1 MKHKNGIR
9 SRPIDDKKQ
18 LKVIKDLAK
27 AKLDADNESLAEYNN
42 IEKELYK
49 VLEYYEK
56 RKKIEIPKGKIIN
69 EKNDKNEKK

>member
-27 AKLDADNESLAEYNN
+27 AKFDADNESLKRNYIKYLN
-42 IEKELYK
+42 IM
-49 VLEYYEK
+49 
-56 RKKIEIPKGKIIN
+56 KK
-69 EKNDKNEKK
+69 EKKLKFLKEK